1 MDFFGEWEA
10 QFILW
15 LPIFIRLSAFWITAP
30 MLGQH
35 VPALAKIGVSGLLA
49 VLVFPFIP
57 LGEQPETLPAL
68 AMLVL
73 TETITGLICG
83 FVVNLVF
90 AAIYLSGQLID
101 VPMGFGMANIFDPQ
115 TGVSIPLMS
124 QFQRILAVLIFFTI
138 NGHQAFL
145 RALVESFALVP
156 IGGMQITGSVVE
168 TMVRIFASLFVLGL
182 RIALPIMGAV
192 LLTDVALG
200 IMTRA
205 VPQINVF
212 IVGFPIKIAVGM
224 FLYLFVLPVYVALIS
239 SVVGAGGEM
248 LQMLRGIAAQMGG
261 TP

>member
-1 MDFFGEWEA
+1 MEFFAQWDA
-10 QFILW
+10 QFIQW
-15 LPIFIRLSAFWITAP
+15 LPVFIRLATFWITAP

-35 VPALAKIGVSGLLA
+35 VPALAKIGISGLLA
-49 VLVFPFIP
+49 VLVFPFVP
-57 LGEQPETLPAL
+57 LGPYPETLPAL
-68 AMLVL
+68 GMLIL
-73 TETITGLICG
+73 TESITGLVYG

-90 AAIYLSGQLID
+90 AAIYLSGQLMD

-115 TGVSIPLMS
+115 TGVQIPLMS

-138 NGHQAFL
+138 NGHLAFF
-145 RALVESFALVP
+145 RTLVESFGLIP
-156 IGGMQITGSVVE
+156 IGGVQISGGTVE
-168 TMVRIFASLFVLGL
+168 GIVQIFASLFLLGL
-182 RIALPIMGAV
+182 RIALPIMGAI

-212 IVGFPIKIAVGM
+212 VIGFPIKIAVGI
-224 FLYLFVLPVYVALIS
+224 FLYIFVLPVYVALIG

-248 LQMLRGIAAQMGG
+248 MQMLRSLAVQMGG